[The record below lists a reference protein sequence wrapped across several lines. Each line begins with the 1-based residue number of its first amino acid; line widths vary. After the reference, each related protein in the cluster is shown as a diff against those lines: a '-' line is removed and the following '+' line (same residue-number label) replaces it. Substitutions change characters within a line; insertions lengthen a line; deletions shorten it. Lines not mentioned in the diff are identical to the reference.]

1 MLDLGQ
7 ISLRRGG
14 RTSCP
19 NDMANASFVT
29 GATGFIGKRLVARLL
44 ERGEGPVYFLVH
56 PRSVGKLDALYAR
69 WGVDRTKAIAVPGD
83 LTAPGLGIRPED
95 AALLKG
101 RVRHVFHLA
110 AVYDLAASAQAQ
122 QRANVEGTR
131 HAVGFAAALRAQ
143 CFHHMSSI
151 AAAGLYEG
159 TFTEDMF
166 EEAENL
172 DHPYFGTKHEGE
184 RIVRNEC
191 TVAWRIYRPGI
202 VVGQSDTGEMDKIDG
217 PYYFFKPLQ
226 RLRDLLPRW
235 CPAIGL
241 EGGRLNLVPVDFVV
255 RALDEL
261 AHREGLDGR
270 CFHLVDPEPKRV
282 GEILDIFARAAH
294 APEFVLRVNP
304 RLLDLVPDTVRQA
317 LALLT
322 PMHRLQSALLRDLGL
337 PPEVMRFLSYPTR
350 FGNRD
355 TRKLLDEAGIRVP
368 RLEDYA
374 WKLWDYWE
382 RHLDPDLHVD
392 RSLAAA
398 VRDKVVMIT
407 GAADGIGRATAA
419 KAATAGAHVLVV
431 DRDEAKLERMRTEL
445 APRGFRMSFHC
456 ADLTDAAQVEQLV
469 ASVLEAHG
477 GVDVLVNNAGHS
489 IRRSIEHSYA
499 RFHDFERL
507 MSVNYFGALR
517 LTLALLPAMQERR
530 RGHVI
535 DISSLGVLTNA
546 PRFAAYAASKAAM
559 DAFARCAGAE
569 FADSGIQFT
578 TVYMPLVRTAMSA
591 PTDVYRQVPMLTPD
605 EAADLVARAM
615 ILRPGHVATRL
626 GVFAQML
633 HMVAPHLSDELNSI
647 GYRMFPESKRSLGD
661 AEVMTTAS
669 AADSPA
675 PATTAKG
682 VQL

>member
-1 MLDLGQ
+1 
-7 ISLRRGG
+7 
-14 RTSCP
+14 
-19 NDMANASFVT
+19 MANASFVT

-44 ERGEGPVYFLVH
+44 ERAEGPVYFLVH
-56 PRSVGKLDALYAR
+56 SRSVGKLEALYAR
-69 WGVDRTKAIAVPGD
+69 WGVDRSKAVPVLGD
-83 LTAPGLGIRPED
+83 LTAPNLGVCAED
-95 AALLKG
+95 AAMLQG
-101 RVRHVFHLA
+101 RVRHFFHLA
-110 AVYDLAASAQAQ
+110 AVYDLAASSETQHA
-122 QRANVEGTR
+122 ANVDGTR
-131 HAVGFAAALRAQ
+131 NAVAFATAIEAG

-172 DHPYFGTKHEGE
+172 DHPYFSTKHEGE
-184 RIVRNEC
+184 RIVRTEC
-191 TVAWRIYRPGI
+191 VIPWRIYRPGI

-217 PYYFFKPLQ
+217 PYYFFKPIQ

-235 CPAIGL
+235 FPAIGL

-261 AHREGLDGR
+261 SHRDGLDRR
-270 CFHLVDPEPKRV
+270 CFHLTDPEPKRV

-304 RLLDLVPDTVRQA
+304 RLLDLVPETVRQA

-337 PPEVMRFLSYPTR
+337 PTEVMRFVSYPTR
-350 FGNRD
+350 FGNRE

-392 RSLAAA
+392 RSLAGA
-398 VRDKVVMIT
+398 VGGKVVMIT
-407 GAADGIGRATAA
+407 GAADGIGKATAL
-419 KAATAGAHVLVV
+419 KAAAAGAKVVVV
-431 DRDEAKLERMRTEL
+431 DRDQEKLERMHAEL
-445 APRGFRMSFHC
+445 APRGWQVSFHC
-456 ADLTDAAQVEQLV
+456 ADLTDGAQVERLA
-469 ASVLEAHG
+469 ASVLEMHG
-477 GVDVLVNNAGHS
+477 AVDVLVNNAGHS

-559 DAFARCAGAE
+559 DSFARCAAVE
-569 FADSGIQFT
+569 FADSGIDFS

-591 PTDVYRQVPMLTPD
+591 PTEVYRQVPMLAPE

-626 GVFAQML
+626 GVFAQVL
-633 HMVAPHLSDELNSI
+633 HLVAPHLSDALNNI
-647 GYRMFPESKRSLGD
+647 GYRMFPESKRALGE
-661 AEVMTTAS
+661 AEGPPAAPTADQ
-669 AADSPA
+669 AAFA
-675 PATTAKG
+675 KLMKG
-682 VQL
+682 VHL

>member
-1 MLDLGQ
+1 ME
-7 ISLRRGG
+7 S
-14 RTSCP
+14 
-19 NDMANASFVT
+19 ASFVT
-29 GATGFIGKRLVARLL
+29 GATGFIGRRLVARLL
-44 ERGEGPVYFLVH
+44 ARAEGPVHFLVH
-56 PRSVGKLDALYAR
+56 PRSVAKLDALYAR
-69 WGVDRTKAIAVPGD
+69 WGVDRSRAVPVLGD
-83 LTAPGLGIRPED
+83 LTAPGLGIAPDD
-95 AALLKG
+95 AARLKG
-101 RVRHVFHLA
+101 RVRHFFHLA
-110 AVYDLAASAQAQ
+110 AVYDLAATAEAQHA
-122 QRANVEGTR
+122 ANVDGTR
-131 HAVGFAAALRAQ
+131 HAVAFATAIEAG

-172 DHPYFGTKHEGE
+172 DHPYFSTKHEGE
-184 RIVRNEC
+184 RIVRTEC

-217 PYYFFKPLQ
+217 PYYFFKSIQ
-226 RLRDLLPRW
+226 RLRELLPRW
-235 CPAIGL
+235 FPAIGL

-255 RALDEL
+255 RALDDL
-261 AHREGLDGR
+261 AHRDGLDGR
-270 CFHLVDPEPKRV
+270 CFHLTDPEPKRV

-304 RLLDLVPDTVRQA
+304 RLLDLVPETVRQA

-337 PPEVMRFLSYPTR
+337 PPDVMRFVSYPTR
-350 FGNRD
+350 FGNRE

-392 RSLAAA
+392 RSFAGA
-398 VRDKVVMIT
+398 VRGKVVMIT
-407 GAADGIGRATAA
+407 GAADGIGKAVAARAAA
-419 KAATAGAHVLVV
+419 AGANVLVV
-431 DRDEAKLERMRTEL
+431 DRDQEKLERMRAEL
-445 APRGFRMSFHC
+445 APRGWQVAFHC
-456 ADLTDAAQVEQLV
+456 ADLTDAAQVERLA

-477 GVDVLVNNAGHS
+477 AVDVLVNNAGRS

-530 RGHVI
+530 RGHVV

-559 DAFARCAGAE
+559 DAFARCAAAE
-569 FADSGIQFT
+569 FADSGIDFT

-591 PTDVYRQVPMLTPD
+591 PTEIYRQVPMLSPE
-605 EAADLVARAM
+605 EAADLVIRAM
-615 ILRPGHVATRL
+615 IARPGHVATRL

-633 HMVAPHLSDELNSI
+633 HMVAPHLSDALNNI
-647 GYRMFPESKRSLGD
+647 GYRMFPESKRALGEAD
-661 AEVMTTAS
+661 APPAAPS
-669 AADSPA
+669 ADQAA
-675 PATTAKG
+675 FAKLMKG
-682 VQL
+682 VHL

>member
-1 MLDLGQ
+1 
-7 ISLRRGG
+7 
-14 RTSCP
+14 
-19 NDMANASFVT
+19 MANASFVT

-44 ERGEGPVYFLVH
+44 ERAEGPVYFLVH
-56 PRSVGKLDALYAR
+56 SRSVGKLEALYAR
-69 WGVDRTKAIAVPGD
+69 WGVDRSKAVPVLGD
-83 LTAPGLGIRPED
+83 LTAPNLGVCAED
-95 AALLKG
+95 AAMLQG
-101 RVRHVFHLA
+101 RVRHFFHLA
-110 AVYDLAASAQAQ
+110 AVYDLAASSETQHA
-122 QRANVEGTR
+122 ANVDGTR
-131 HAVGFAAALRAQ
+131 NAVAFATAIEAG

-172 DHPYFGTKHEGE
+172 DHPYFSTKHEGE
-184 RIVRNEC
+184 RIVRTEC
-191 TVAWRIYRPGI
+191 VIPWRIYRPGI

-217 PYYFFKPLQ
+217 PYYFFKPIQ

-235 CPAIGL
+235 FPAIGL

-261 AHREGLDGR
+261 SHRDGLDRR
-270 CFHLVDPEPKRV
+270 CFHLTDPEPKRV

-304 RLLDLVPDTVRQA
+304 RLLDLVPETVRQA

-337 PPEVMRFLSYPTR
+337 PTEVMRFVSYPTR
-350 FGNRD
+350 FGNRE

-392 RSLAAA
+392 RSLAGA
-398 VRDKVVMIT
+398 VGGKVVMIT
-407 GAADGIGRATAA
+407 GAADGIGRATAL
-419 KAATAGAHVLVV
+419 KAAAAGAKVVVV
-431 DRDEAKLERMRTEL
+431 DRDQEKLERMHAEL
-445 APRGFRMSFHC
+445 APRGWQVSCHC
-456 ADLTDAAQVEQLV
+456 ADLTDVAQVERLA
-469 ASVLEAHG
+469 ASVLEMHG
-477 GVDVLVNNAGHS
+477 AVDVLVNNAGHS

-559 DAFARCAGAE
+559 DAFARCAAVE
-569 FADSGIQFT
+569 FADSGIDFT

-591 PTDVYRQVPMLTPD
+591 PTEVYRQVPMLSPE

-626 GVFAQML
+626 GVFAQVL
-633 HMVAPHLSDELNSI
+633 HLVAPHLADALNNI
-647 GYRMFPESKRSLGD
+647 GYRMFPESKRALGE
-661 AEVMTTAS
+661 AEGPS
-669 AADSPA
+669 AAP
-675 PATTAKG
+675 TADQAAFAKLMKG
-682 VQL
+682 AQL

>member
-1 MLDLGQ
+1 
-7 ISLRRGG
+7 
-14 RTSCP
+14 
-19 NDMANASFVT
+19 MASASFVT

-44 ERGEGPVYFLVH
+44 ERAEGPVYFLVH

-69 WGVDRTKAIAVPGD
+69 WGVDRSKAVPVPGD
-83 LTAPGLGIRPED
+83 LTVQGLGVRAED
-95 AALLKG
+95 VAMLKG
-101 RVRHVFHLA
+101 RVRHFFHLA
-110 AVYDLAASAQAQ
+110 AVYDLAASAES
-122 QRANVEGTR
+122 QRAANVDGTR
-131 HAVGFAAALRAQ
+131 HAVAFAADIGAT

-184 RIVRNEC
+184 RIVRSEC
-191 TVAWRIYRPGI
+191 AIAWRIYRPGI

-217 PYYFFKPLQ
+217 PYYFFKPIQ
-226 RLRDLLPRW
+226 RLRDLVPRW
-235 CPAIGL
+235 FPAVGL

-255 RALDEL
+255 QAMDAL
-261 AHREGLDGR
+261 AHREGLDRR
-270 CFHLVDPEPKRV
+270 CFHLTDPEPKRV

-304 RLLDLVPDTVRQA
+304 RLLDLVPETVRQA

-322 PMHRLQSALLRDLGL
+322 PMHRLEAALLRDLGL
-337 PPEVMRFLSYPTR
+337 PPDVMRFVSYPTR
-350 FGNRD
+350 FGNRE

-382 RHLDPDLHVD
+382 RHLDPDLKID
-392 RSLAAA
+392 RSLAGA
-398 VRDKVVMIT
+398 VRGKVVMIT
-407 GAADGIGRATAA
+407 GAADGIGKATAL
-419 KAATAGAHVLVV
+419 KAAAAGAKVLVV
-431 DRDEAKLERMRTEL
+431 DRDADKIERMRAEVE
-445 APRGFRMSFHC
+445 PRGWQVFFHC
-456 ADLTDAAQVEQLV
+456 ADLTDAAQVERLA
-469 ASVLEAHG
+469 ASALEAHG

-489 IRRSIEHSYA
+489 IRRSIEHSYG

-517 LTLALLPAMQERR
+517 LTLALLPSMQERR

-546 PRFAAYAASKAAM
+546 PRFAGYAASKAAM
-559 DAFARCAGAE
+559 DAFARCAAVE
-569 FADSGIQFT
+569 FADSGIDFT

-591 PTDVYRQVPMLTPD
+591 PTDVYRQVSMLAPD

-615 ILRPGHVATRL
+615 IQRPGHIATRL

-633 HMVAPHLSDELNSI
+633 QMVAPHLSDALNNI
-647 GYRMFPESKRSLGD
+647 GYRMFPESKRALGE
-661 AEVMTTAS
+661 APG
-669 AADSPA
+669 SPA
-675 PATTAKG
+675 SRDADQAALAKPAQGA
-682 VQL
+682 QR